1 MYNDDNK
8 STTKHTLHKWFNV
21 NVRSERVFVQ
31 TQCDSMWAAVTATT
45 LALIATQWRTLPCEL
60 LIYRCAVVPHCSC
73 CYFISITM
81 FIALE
86 IHVCV
91 CMCTSDWMC
100 FILSHHL
107 AHALRLISILTLYGD
122 TIWYLWRKCSIS
134 KTHPK
139 NKQTSISIIMCMFS
153 SSNIFFIQ
161 IKRKIKQKI
170 NECIVC
176 LFLWLRY
183 TKIWSPFFFA
193 QFKAI
198 LKCLA
203 FSGYGCFFFFFI
215 CVTFVYMNTN
225 SHVWYALK
233 CVVLLAIACLSTL
246 TFVFFL
252 SHFNIH
258 FNSIFAL
265 SFV

>member
-1 MYNDDNK
+1 MLLF
-8 STTKHTLHKWFNV
+8 HI
-21 NVRSERVFVQ
+21 VRV
-31 TQCDSMWAAVTATT
+31 A
-45 LALIATQWRTLPCEL
+45 
-60 LIYRCAVVPHCSC
+60 
-73 CYFISITM
+73 ISFRSLWKYM
-81 FIALE
+81 C
-86 IHVCV
+86 VCV
-91 CMCTSDWMC
+91 CTSDWMC

-198 LKCLA
+198 LKWLA
-203 FSGYGCFFFFFI
+203 FSCYGCFFFLFHLRYFCLYEYKFTCMICTKMCGFASDCLFI
-215 CVTFVYMNTN
+215 HFNVRF
-225 SHVWYALK
+225 
-233 CVVLLAIACLSTL
+233 
-246 TFVFFL
+246 FFL